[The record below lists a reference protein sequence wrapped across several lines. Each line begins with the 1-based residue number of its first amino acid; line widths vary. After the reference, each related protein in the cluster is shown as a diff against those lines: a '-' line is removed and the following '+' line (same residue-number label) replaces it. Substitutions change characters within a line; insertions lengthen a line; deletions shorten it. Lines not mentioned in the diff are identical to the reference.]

1 MLSRRDLLVS
11 AGAFGAGVLFPGRS
25 PGAATPTDWPQFRG
39 AQRDNISREI
49 GLARK
54 WPAAGPKM
62 LWSVPVAQGYAG
74 PAIAGGRI
82 YHHDYDEAQF
92 RANHVARHA
101 LQHEHLNVADAAERI
116 ESLLACGC
124 PNAMELRIALRSL
137 ATSVDRMQD
146 AAMRRAGHLL

>member
-1 MLSRRDLLVS
+1 MRLSRSLGRFAYSFSRPDGGLQPDARFGLNRRMRYVMAAQEISLEALGLLQ
-11 AGAFGAGVLFPGRS
+11 AL
-25 PGAATPTDWPQFRG
+25 
-39 AQRDNISREI
+39 
-49 GLARK
+49 L
-54 WPAAGPKM
+54 
-62 LWSVPVAQGYAG
+62 
-74 PAIAGGRI
+74 
-82 YHHDYDEAQF
+82 HHDYDEAQF

-101 LQHEHLNVADAAERI
+101 LQHEHLSVADAAERI